1 MLPVKCIRI
10 YAIKSLVL
18 QPDGAQSYRNK
29 TRNLASELKIKVT
42 DTYYSTQISPTVT
55 MPHVSLKSAQRLL
68 RFDLIWLHRRQ
79 VPGYPASNWI
89 AVSLYFPDRKEGF
102 WSSVTSS
109 PAVCLSLCAGSARCT
124 YAERKAELVGTS
136 QFTYS
141 PESSF
146 HQGQVFEFISPGS
159 SRRNT
164 LKNKNS
170 SPRSPGIRTSSTP
183 RQNLLLL
190 QKKTVFHSC
199 FLFIFYEFTAIIYVW
214 DAKYDSKWFWI
225 STDKFILH
233 SMCMFIIIW
242 HLLSQFTVCLQL

>member
-55 MPHVSLKSAQRLL
+55 MPQVSLKSAQRLL

-109 PAVCLSLCAGSARCT
+109 PAVSLSVCRFSPVHVCREEGRAGGHKSIHLQPRVQLPSGSGVWVYLSRLVPPQHT
-124 YAERKAELVGTS
+124 EEQKLQSPKSRYQNQQYATTTS
-136 QFTYS
+136 SSLTEENSFLLML
-141 PESSF
+141 SF
-146 HQGQVFEFISPGS
+146 H
-159 SRRNT
+159 
-164 LKNKNS
+164 
-170 SPRSPGIRTSSTP
+170 
-183 RQNLLLL
+183 
-190 QKKTVFHSC
+190 
-199 FLFIFYEFTAIIYVW
+199 FLWIYS
-214 DAKYDSKWFWI
+214 DYI
-225 STDKFILH
+225 
-233 SMCMFIIIW
+233 
-242 HLLSQFTVCLQL
+242 CLRC